1 MALRQVHFFVSSTSL
16 IEQIKHTLSIG
27 MSSFSNYVQSPAT
40 YLQGVARVQS
50 EQKAVKAS
58 FSITGTSVEEDT
70 QMWYFSLTQQ

>member
-1 MALRQVHFFVSSTSL
+1 
-16 IEQIKHTLSIG
+16 
-27 MSSFSNYVQSPAT
+27 MSSCSNDVQSPAT
-40 YLQGVARVQS
+40 YLQSVARVQN

>member
-1 MALRQVHFFVSSTSL
+1 MLCDKFNFFVSSASL

-27 MSSFSNYVQSPAT
+27 MSSCSNDVQSPAT